1 MFFFKHRTAYEMRIS
16 DWSSDVCSSDLLA
29 LATLGLNVSFTI
41 VVSNWLNVTGGS
53 NGISGIPALSL
64 AGIALDGERGFYW
77 FSLAVLALLAA
88 LAACVRHSHAGRSL
102 MRSEEHTSE
111 LQSLMRISYAV
122 FCLKTQKITKK

>member
-77 FSLAVLALLAA
+77 FSLAVLEI
-88 LAACVRHSHAGRSL
+88 GRASC
-102 MRSEEHTSE
+102 RETVC
-111 LQSLMRISYAV
+111 QYV
-122 FCLKTQKITKK
+122 